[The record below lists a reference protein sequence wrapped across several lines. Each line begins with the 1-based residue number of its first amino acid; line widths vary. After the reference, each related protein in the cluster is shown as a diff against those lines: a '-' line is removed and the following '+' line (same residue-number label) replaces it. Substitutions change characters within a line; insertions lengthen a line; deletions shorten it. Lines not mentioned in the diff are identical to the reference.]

1 MSTRARSDWPMP
13 GPLARSVTFGFVL
26 LAGLAIGPSRVA
38 AAEASLARVDGKLLQ
53 RAYPGD
59 DYVVLEFPEPQDVD
73 GDCAEKRRFAAFKRL
88 PEAQRSGRTTHGHL
102 YDLTVLLC
110 HGGPLGADRYLAML
124 EASDQMVQAMIRAQP
139 SLADSLPGS
148 AGRGVPVH
156 IGQRSGRATLLFSVG
171 HGVVMTPLAIIPSRE
186 AARNLVIVMDDP
198 HVGEP
203 GHEPS
208 LQQALAV
215 LAEMLKLADQGSAG
229 SP

>member
-1 MSTRARSDWPMP
+1 MRVRARGAWPTP
-13 GPLARSVTFGFVL
+13 GALALRMKFGFAL
-26 LAGLAIGPSRVA
+26 LAALASASSGVA
-38 AAEASLARVDGKLLQ
+38 AAEASLAHVDGKLLQ

-59 DYVVLEFPEPQDVD
+59 DYAVLEFPEPQSVD
-73 GDCAEKRRFAAFKRL
+73 GDCTEKRRFAAFKRL

-110 HGGPLGADRYLAML
+110 HGGPLGANQYLAML
-124 EASDQMVQAMIRAQP
+124 EASDQMVLAMVRAQP

-148 AGRGVPVH
+148 AGRGIAVR
-156 IGQRSGRATLLFSVG
+156 IGQRSGRATLLLSVG
-171 HGVVMTPLAIIPSRE
+171 HGVVMTPLAIIPSQD

-198 HVGEP
+198 HIGEP

-208 LQQALAV
+208 LEQALVV

-229 SP
+229 TP